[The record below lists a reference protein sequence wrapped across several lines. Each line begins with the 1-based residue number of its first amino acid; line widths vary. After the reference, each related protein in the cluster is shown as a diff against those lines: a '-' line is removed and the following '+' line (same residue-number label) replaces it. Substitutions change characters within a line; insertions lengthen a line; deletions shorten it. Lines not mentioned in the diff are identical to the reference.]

1 MPFDR
6 LLLRYSD
13 GYNEWRQPPTVPDVG
28 TTVRRGDHEWV
39 VTEIENTTEDLAVA
53 ILKRVPKTPAAT
65 PDPSRV
71 AFHPVVWSYRR

>member
-53 ILKRVPKTPAAT
+53 ILKRVPKT
-65 PDPSRV
+65 SGRV
-71 AFHPVVWSYRR
+71 A